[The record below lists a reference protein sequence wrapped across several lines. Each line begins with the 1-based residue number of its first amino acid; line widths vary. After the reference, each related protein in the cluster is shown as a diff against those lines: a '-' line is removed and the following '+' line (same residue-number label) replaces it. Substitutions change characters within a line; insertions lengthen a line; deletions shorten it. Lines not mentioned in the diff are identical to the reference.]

1 MEKMKEYFKGLFYGH
16 QTYRS
21 WLPSPTDYPKNEI
34 LYPGSPHVLPLIVHA
49 VRNIARNN
57 PCGGVPDRLRSALRP
72 LDVPEEEFFQFTEET
87 KER

>member
-1 MEKMKEYFKGLFYGH
+1 MDIKH
-16 QTYRS
+16 
-21 WLPSPTDYPKNEI
+21 TDLGRHYPKRKSDS
-34 LYPGSPHVLPLIVHA
+34 GSRMFCLSIVHA